1 MKKLLSAA
9 AVALLSTAGV
19 AQADDIQFS
28 GRSGVSHNF
37 GFPIGNVSVNGPT
50 SGVGGAILLGAQIA
64 ADVGFGYGQ
73 SGSNDGNVQE
83 ATPTVT
89 NTWLIK
95 GAVSKDCSYYGGS
108 STAHTLDFGT
118 IGVNTQ
124 SNTSVGNAFDMVSA
138 ATATVASTTA
148 GCNFNNTVTLSK
160 ANGAQGLL
168 NNAAGG
174 YDSNEFQANIPY
186 SVAAKFQGTTNQSAG
201 AAGSLQTVTAA
212 TGDASKVWTGG
223 AWRSDM
229 ILTINAPTPGKALV
243 AGDYQDTL
251 TVELKAQ

>member
-19 AQADDIQFS
+19 AQADDINWS
-28 GRSGVSHNF
+28 GQTPGLFGGTATYSGGLGHFAYDVATALGVPGYEQEGTNS
-37 GFPIGNVSVNGPT
+37 GNTQTAS
-50 SGVGGAILLGAQIA
+50 
-64 ADVGFGYGQ
+64 
-73 SGSNDGNVQE
+73 
-83 ATPTVT
+83 PTVT

-95 GAVSKDCSYYGGS
+95 GTVTKDCSYYGGS

-118 IGVNTQ
+118 IGVNTN
-124 SNTSVGNAFDMVSA
+124 SNTNVNSAFDMVSA
-138 ATATVASTTA
+138 ANATVNSTTA

-168 NNAAGG
+168 NSAAGG

-186 SVAAKFQGTTNQSAG
+186 SVAAKFTGTTNTSAG
-201 AAGSLQTVTAA
+201 AVGTLQTVTAA
-212 TGDASKVWTGG
+212 AGDASKVWTGG

-229 ILTINAPTPGKALV
+229 SLTINAPTPGKALV
-243 AGDYQDTL
+243 AGNYQDTL
-251 TVELKAQ
+251 TVELKAL